1 MVVPASA
8 LPERIHR
15 FPSSFQE
22 EISTVGVFGATLSTR
37 MSWLM
42 VWVLPAVSLMV
53 KVKLLVPSGNALALM
68 LQVPSAA
75 TVVVATT
82 IPATIRVTVAPASPT
97 PLKTGVRLLT
107 THLSAELSLSSC
119 TLAVNWLMEVSTTMV
134 KVDELVFP
142 ALSLEVTV
150 TFQVPSESS
159 SWLILILH
167 IPLPFAKVSPMFI
180 PLIVTSTRLFASTVP
195 LSFTP
200 PEISLI

>member
-119 TLAVNWLMEVSTTMV
+119 TLAVNWLMEVSITIV
-134 KVDELVFP
+134 KVETVLSFP
-142 ALSLEVTV
+142 ARSSELTWTVHVASLSNIGL
-150 TFQVPSESS
+150 TFTLHFPVPSAQT
-159 SWLILILH
+159 LLT
-167 IPLPFAKVSPMFI
+167 VI
-180 PLIVTSTRLFASTVP
+180 PLILTVT
-195 LSFTP
+195 
-200 PEISLI
+200 